1 MMMMKMVQMVM
12 TRQMI
17 VQIMSPVLI
26 SMISQMIFHY
36 QTWMILKFYFHEH
49 YYQGSVHSG
58 SEDFS
63 MHSYMK

>member
-1 MMMMKMVQMVM
+1 MRMKMVQMVM

-17 VQIMSPVLI
+17 VQIMSPALI

-36 QTWMILKFYFHEH
+36 RTWMILKFYFHEY